1 MKRLFGIV
9 LAVLLFLAA
18 APTSSAFAAD
28 EDGAKIFKAN
38 CAACH
43 AQGSNRVNAE
53 KTLKKEDLTAYDMY
67 DRDAIVTQVTNGKN
81 AMPAFG
87 SKLSTDEI
95 DSVADYVLEQS
106 DAGWPKASKKK
117 K

>member
-1 MKRLFGIV
+1 MKRLLGI
-9 LAVLLFLAA
+9 AIAAILFLAA
-18 APTSSAFAAD
+18 IPTQSAFAAD
-28 EDGAKIFKAN
+28 ADGAKVFKAN

-43 AQGSNRVNAE
+43 AQGTNRVNSQ
-53 KTLKKEDLTAYDMY
+53 KTLKKDDLVAYEMY
-67 DRDAIVTQVTNGKN
+67 DRDAIVNQVTNGKN

-87 SKLSTDEI
+87 GKLSDAEI
-95 DSVADYVLEQS
+95 DAVADYVVEQA